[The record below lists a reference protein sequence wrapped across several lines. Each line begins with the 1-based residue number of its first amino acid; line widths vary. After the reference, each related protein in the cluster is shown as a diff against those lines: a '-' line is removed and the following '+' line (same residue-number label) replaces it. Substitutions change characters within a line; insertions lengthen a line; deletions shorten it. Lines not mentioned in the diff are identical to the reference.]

1 MLSKINGPVHQ
12 NEAIEVIYY
21 NKTSH
26 GNLA

>member
-1 MLSKINGPVHQ
+1 MLSKINGPAHQ
-12 NEAIEVIYY
+12 NEAIEAIYY